1 MSAVDLRVREAAPY
15 TDAAGAPSR
24 PVSMTPELALADA
37 DCAYWVAQVTLRL
50 RREICWCW
58 HQRAGQRDPGQGVP
72 PPYTDPA
79 QDSLDLTR
87 YRDDKRRFFEDDVT
101 ARYLTEQLEVI
112 EPSAGARPGLWR
124 RAAQEAKLDAAAQF
138 VLALFLSARLD
149 ASLAPVFAAC
159 HNDANRAFPTLALAQ
174 RLWDDPLAIVACA
187 ESSHP
192 LFRYALL
199 APALDAAHAGHWQ
212 QPLEVAAPVARA
224 LCDPDAALPALLQAV
239 TQAQDAPLDA
249 AQAWP
254 VLSPSDELVH
264 MQVVPLIGPRGVDFA
279 RVAAALARRARCDGE
294 ARRLLRVADDVAA
307 ERSVVAT
314 IATLAWL
321 HRADVV
327 APEHWSDAS
336 EHKSDPW
343 FAPALC
349 VPVRWFVPGSAP
361 ACCKPVPAFALA
373 SSVAVGGLDFAQR
386 MECFAAGLGRHA
398 ERLRGAIAE
407 TAKRFRCQEK
417 TIAAI
422 TASLNRPGAAPSAED
437 LLEACRTAVSNDL
450 ENLAQP
456 VKPRFLL
463 DELVLPKLQST
474 QLRETVRAMRSLA
487 TVHYGWGTARAWNE
501 SGLSLLF
508 CGPPGTGKTM
518 AAEAL
523 ASELAMPMYRVDLSQ
538 VVNKYVGETEKNLR
552 RIFDAVEVSDCLL
565 FFDEADALFG
575 KRTEVKDA
583 HDRFANIEISY
594 LLERMERFKGLAVLA
609 TNRRKDLDEA
619 FTRRLRYII
628 EFPLPGT
635 PERERI
641 WRQVFPAGVDTGALD
656 FGYLARTF
664 QLAGGHIRSIAF
676 NACLQAAASDAQPRV
691 SMRHVLVAVKRELDK
706 MNRPSGKE
714 LFAPHGD
721 LIAEILG

>member
-1 MSAVDLRVREAAPY
+1 MSADDLKLRAATPMRSEAL
-15 TDAAGAPSR
+15 DGSVSR
-24 PVSMTPELALADA
+24 PTCMTPQLALADA
-37 DCAYWVAQVTLRL
+37 DCAHWVAQVTLRL

-58 HQRAGQRDPGQGVP
+58 HQRTGQRDPGHGVP

-79 QDSLDLTR
+79 QDSLDLSR
-87 YRDDKRRFFEDDVT
+87 YRDDKPRFFEEDVT
-101 ARYLTEQLEVI
+101 ARYLTEQIETI
-112 EPSAGARPGLWR
+112 EPAGARPGLWR

-138 VLALFLSARLD
+138 VLALFLSARMD

-159 HNDANRAFPTLALAQ
+159 HNDANRPFPTLALAQ

-187 ESSHP
+187 DASHP

-199 APALDAAHAGHWQ
+199 SPMLDAAHAGHWQ
-212 QPLEVAAPVARA
+212 QPLEVAGPVARA
-224 LCDPDAALPALLQAV
+224 LSDPDAPLPRMLEPIASPAPGARDDVRWAAPSAMDAL
-239 TQAQDAPLDA
+239 
-249 AQAWP
+249 
-254 VLSPSDELVH
+254 EH
-264 MQVVPLIGPRGVDFA
+264 MQVVPLIGPRGTDFA
-279 RVAAALARRARCDGE
+279 RVAASLARPMHRGDPRP
-294 ARRLLRVADDVAA
+294 LLQLADDVLPERAA
-307 ERSVVAT
+307 VVAL
-314 IATLAWL
+314 ATLAWL

-327 APEHWSDAS
+327 LPEHWSETS
-336 EHKSDPW
+336 EHKADPW
-343 FAPALC
+343 FAPVLS

-361 ACCKPVPAFALA
+361 ACCKPVPSFALA
-373 SSVAVGGLDFAQR
+373 PAVPIGGLDYEQR
-386 MECFAAGLGRHA
+386 VERFAAGLGRHA
-398 ERLRGAIAE
+398 ERLRHAIVEA
-407 TAKRFRCQEK
+407 AKRFRCQEK

-422 TASLNRPGAAPSAED
+422 TAPLVRPGATPTGEE
-437 LLEACRTAVSNDL
+437 LLDACRAAVTNELDH
-450 ENLAQP
+450 LAQA

-463 DELVLPKLQST
+463 SELVLPKPQSQQLQ
-474 QLRETVRAMRSLA
+474 ETVRAMRALA

-538 VVNKYVGETEKNLR
+538 VVNKYVGETEKNLK

-619 FTRRLRYII
+619 FTRRLRYIV
-628 EFPLPGT
+628 EFPLPGV

-641 WRQVFPAGVDTGALD
+641 WRQVFPAGIDIGELD

-676 NACLQAAASDAQPRV
+676 NACLQAAASAPKARV
-691 SMRHVLVAVKRELDK
+691 GMREVLMAVKRELDK

-721 LIAEILG
+721 LIAEILA